1 MLIYMC
7 QKTLKYIYNINML
20 IAQAADCMVMMLI
33 SSFRNALL
41 LVYSY
46 VFCVTLLRGVII
58 RQWGGCKIGCSQDP
72 VTWVPGLPRIHC
84 DSSITAHIIQ

>member
-1 MLIYMC
+1 
-7 QKTLKYIYNINML
+7 ML

-41 LVYSY
+41 LVYSC

-58 RQWGGCKIGCSQDP
+58 RQWGVAKLGAHKILSRGCLGFQEFTVI
-72 VTWVPGLPRIHC
+72 VPLLHILSNSHYVLFTTGLPLLF
-84 DSSITAHIIQ
+84 S